1 MFVCRGFGPSH
12 TSCRDMRQC
21 LLVFVRVSQ
30 QSYNIKINKHNSVK
44 NLRKQHG
51 SYFNLLFG
59 SFFYISI
66 INLDC
71 SSDKVTS
78 LEGLCFFRRG
88 TVCSTIGV
96 VGIVFFDNHREVSL
110 RSKFVLVAPCIT
122 MLSDGVWVAAHVE
135 DD

>member
-1 MFVCRGFGPSH
+1 MFVCRGFGPSY
-12 TSCRDMRQC
+12 TSCRDMGQC

-51 SYFNLLFG
+51 SLFQ
-59 SFFYISI
+59 SFIWIIFYISI

-71 SSDKVTS
+71 SSDKVSS
-78 LEGLCFFRRG
+78 LEGLSDGNC
-88 TVCSTIGV
+88 V
-96 VGIVFFDNHREVSL
+96 VGSPRASEVTVHTGVGDWQSTTL
-110 RSKFVLVAPCIT
+110 
-122 MLSDGVWVAAHVE
+122 LSAHVG

>member
-51 SYFNLLFG
+51 SLFQ
-59 SFFYISI
+59 SFIWIIFYISI

-78 LEGLCFFRRG
+78 LEGLY
-88 TVCSTIGV
+88 
-96 VGIVFFDNHREVSL
+96 
-110 RSKFVLVAPCIT
+110 
-122 MLSDGVWVAAHVE
+122 WVAGSPRASEVTVHTGVGDWQSTTLLSAHVG